1 MKKIGVFDSGFGG
14 LTILKSIRNVLPEY
28 DYIYLGDS
36 ARAPYGTRSFEVIY
50 QYTLQAVRYLQE
62 HDCRLIIIACN
73 TASAKALRTIQQHD
87 IDPGKI
93 RVLGVIRPTAEAVAH
108 PTPLLP
114 YSSTPLLPSTHI
126 GVLATPGTVSSE
138 SYILE
143 LRKLNPNLII
153 TQQACPLWV
162 ELIEN
167 NRMDSPEMEAAIRLY
182 MDELLTKDP
191 EIETIIL
198 GCTHYP
204 LIQDKIEK
212 ALLPYPSTP
221 LLLSQGDIVAHSLKD
236 YLLRHPEIDKEL
248 RREGSCVYLTTDV
261 ADKFDASASLF
272 LGEHIHSKQV
282 TL

>member
-73 TASAKALRTIQQHD
+73 TASAKALRTIQQRD
-87 IDPGKI
+87 IDPEQL
-93 RVLGVIRPTAEAVAH
+93 RVLGVIRPTAEAVADGEAERQKGREAER
-108 PTPLLP
+108 
-114 YSSTPLLPSTHI
+114 HI

-236 YLLRHPEIDKEL
+236 YLHRHPEIDKEL